1 MISHRLM
8 TRSTIGE
15 LHSLE
20 SLMMGLNLNRT
31 ESERD
36 RLRSTTNSIT
46 TILSTVVH
54 SVNDRLLIIN
64 FFLINI
70 TFQANTLSGE

>member
-20 SLMMGLNLNRT
+20 SLMMGLNLNGT

-46 TILSTVVH
+46 TILTTVVH